1 MTKNVVDNKN
11 NNSGNNAGKSHNNI
25 WIFIVKAV
33 ALLAIAAVVMQA
45 VFKVV
50 QRKESYEKYADFFD
64 IADQIDVLYLGSS
77 HVINGVNPV
86 QIFEQY
92 GYTPEMLTA

>member
-77 HVINGVNPV
+77 QVINVVNPV
-86 QIFEQY
+86 QIFEQ
-92 GYTPEMLTA
+92 

>member
-11 NNSGNNAGKSHNNI
+11 NNSSNAGKSHNNI
-25 WIFIVKAV
+25 WIFMVKAV

-50 QRKESYEKYADFFD
+50 QRKESYEDDCKERRYN
-64 IADQIDVLYLGSS
+64 LSCGNRRKSGR
-77 HVINGVNPV
+77 N
-86 QIFEQY
+86 
-92 GYTPEMLTA
+92 